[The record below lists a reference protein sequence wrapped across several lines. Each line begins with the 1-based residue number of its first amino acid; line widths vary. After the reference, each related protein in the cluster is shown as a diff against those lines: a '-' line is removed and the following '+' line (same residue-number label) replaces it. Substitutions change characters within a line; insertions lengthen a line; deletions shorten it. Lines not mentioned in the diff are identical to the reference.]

1 MVDDRAPLG
10 LLIAALG
17 AAVLAVSVFLPW
29 YGVSI
34 TASGAASAQQ
44 ELSTVAQQYGNAS
57 FQTGA
62 SQFGAEF
69 SSLAGRQLA
78 TVSAQG
84 VPSARVVLLKGIERG
99 AFVFYTN
106 YFSRKGRE
114 LETRPQAC
122 AVFLWSDLERQV
134 RIEGS
139 VEKVTPQESD
149 AYYGTRPLGAR
160 TALGGP
166 VTGAGLQL
174 NEHGAGGRIGTA
186 SDRARQDEEGGKL
199 GQELA
204 SGGGHVSEHLLARKL
219 RHPLVDHE
227 QTDGAAAHRKL
238 ADRLER
244 LDSGC
249 GGHDAVLLAVART

>member
-78 TVSAQG
+78 TVSAHD
-84 VPSARVVLLKGIERG
+84 VLKDISPILLVL
-99 AFVFYTN
+99 AAV
-106 YFSRKGRE
+106 S
-114 LETRPQAC
+114 LLASLLRP
-122 AVFLWSDLERQV
+122 
-134 RIEGS
+134 G
-139 VEKVTPQESD
+139 
-149 AYYGTRPLGAR
+149 GAR
-160 TALGGP
+160 LAAP
-166 VTGAGLQL
+166 
-174 NEHGAGGRIGTA
+174 GRRFEAPTQAVGWT
-186 SDRARQDEEGGKL
+186 SSRAR
-199 GQELA
+199 
-204 SGGGHVSEHLLARKL
+204 
-219 RHPLVDHE
+219 
-227 QTDGAAAHRKL
+227 AAFTA
-238 ADRLER
+238 AE
-244 LDSGC
+244 S
-249 GGHDAVLLAVART
+249 VAMS

>member
-78 TVSAQG
+78 TVSAHDVLKDISPILLVLAAVSLLASLLRLAG
-84 VPSARVVLLKGIERG
+84 V
-99 AFVFYTN
+99 
-106 YFSRKGRE
+106 
-114 LETRPQAC
+114 
-122 AVFLWSDLERQV
+122 
-134 RIEGS
+134 
-139 VEKVTPQESD
+139 
-149 AYYGTRPLGAR
+149 
-160 TALGGP
+160 
-166 VTGAGLQL
+166 AGLL
-174 NEHGAGGRIGTA
+174 DAGGGQIALAGGTA
-186 SDRARQDEEGGKL
+186 ALFVLFRMLAGPGG
-199 GQELA
+199 
-204 SGGGHVSEHLLARKL
+204 
-219 RHPLVDHE
+219 
-227 QTDGAAAHRKL
+227 QTDLVSLSLSWGIWLALLGAAAIVAGGL
-238 ADRLER
+238 
-244 LDSGC
+244 SGSTQTRRRSAGC
-249 GGHDAVLLAVART
+249 YGPQI